1 LGFYWPEEGGDS
13 FMDGYAP
20 APAAAPPAQGKA
32 GASLGAAS
40 VAAWGAAAAA
50 ASAAGGPE
58 GGDLDD
64 EEDPFFFSAATV
76 AVDPLLAAAAPVALP
91 AAAASTGSTGGS
103 GGVFGAMEAALQR
116 RARARARYA
125 SMRTRRSLHELKGVH
140 ADQLALSASD
150 FATTLGWTLL
160 SAAFPSWVD
169 KATGESVRVAVQSA
183 LFNATAAKTMAGQE
197 AGAKEAKGT
206 ASEGKRFPQGAAAE
220 SAAAPPPA
228 LPSASTLGTFLLRN
242 ALMPAAAHRA
252 VAVVVNDLVT
262 DAESAANAAGNAC
275 RHTHALESLGALGHA
290 LAHVLP
296 GC

>member
-1 LGFYWPEEGGDS
+1 MSPSLLLSSLGFYWPEEGGD
-13 FMDGYAP
+13 FFE
-20 APAAAPPAQGKA
+20 
-32 GASLGAAS
+32 
-40 VAAWGAAAAA
+40 
-50 ASAAGGPE
+50 AAGGPE

-64 EEDPFFFSAATV
+64 EEDPYFFSAATV
-76 AVDPLLAAAAPVALP
+76 AVDPLPAAAAPVALP
-91 AAAASTGSTGGS
+91 AAAASTESTGGS
-103 GGVFGAMEAALQR
+103 GGVFGAVEAALQR

-183 LFNATAAKTMAGQE
+183 LFNATAAKMMAGQE
-197 AGAKEAKGT
+197 AGASDGE
-206 ASEGKRFPQGAAAE
+206 RFPQGAAAE

-228 LPSASTLGTFLLRN
+228 LPSASTFGTFLLRN

-252 VAVVVNDLVT
+252 VTVVVNDLVT

-275 RHTHALESLGALGHA
+275 SHCHAPESLGALGHA